1 MRRLRKTKI
10 LATLGPASTEPEIVE
25 KLHLAGVDVFR
36 LNFSHGEHADHKD
49 RYDTIR
55 ALELK
60 QGRPIGILADLQGP
74 KIRVGTFQDTSIIL
88 ENGASFQL
96 DLDETPGDINRVSLP
111 HPKVME
117 SLEVGTNLLLDD
129 GKLNLKVTS
138 TGDHTVTCEVITGGK
153 LSDRKGVNIPN
164 AIIKVSALTEKDRRD
179 LDFAL
184 EIGVDWIAL
193 SFVQRPEDVAEIKKI
208 VAGRAGVMA
217 KIEKPAAVEHLEGI
231 IELSDAIM
239 VARGDLGVEIPL
251 QKVPSIQKQ
260 IIAMA
265 REAGKPVVVATQM
278 LESMITSPVPTRA
291 EVTDVANA
299 IYDGAD
305 AVMLSAESAAGD
317 FPIEAVTTMSDIAEE
332 IEIDP
337 IYRKM
342 MDAHHGLL
350 EATTADAI
358 SAAASQVA
366 STISA
371 TAVVTY
377 TTSGSTALRASRE
390 RGETPVLAL
399 TPSLNTARRLAIA
412 WGLHCVF
419 TKDAENFSDMV
430 EKACNTCFKEGFSR
444 PGERIVI
451 MAGVPF
457 GTPGSTNIL
466 RIAWVGEKKLNSA

>member
-1 MRRLRKTKI
+1 MRRQRKTKI
-10 LATLGPASTEPEIVE
+10 LATLGPASSSPEMVE

-36 LNFSHGEHADHKD
+36 LNFSHGEHADHKA

-55 ALELK
+55 ALEEK

-74 KIRVGTFQDTSIIL
+74 KIRIGTFADGPIKL
-88 ENGASFQL
+88 EDGDKFTL
-96 DLDETPGDINRVSLP
+96 DLQDKPGDKTRVSLP

-117 SLEVGTNLLLDD
+117 SLEVGTELLLDD
-129 GKLNLKVTS
+129 GKLRLKVLKASPETA
-138 TGDHTVTCEVITGGK
+138 DCEVMVGGK

-164 AIIKVSALTEKDRRD
+164 AIVKMSALTEKDRRD

-184 EIGVDWIAL
+184 ELGVDWVAL

-208 VAGRAGVMA
+208 VSGRAGVMA
-217 KIEKPAAVEHLEGI
+217 KIEKPAAVDELDGI
-231 IELSDAIM
+231 IELADAIM

-251 QKVPSIQKQ
+251 QKVPSIQKN
-260 IIAMA
+260 IISVA

-305 AVMLSAESAAGD
+305 AVMLSAESAAGEY
-317 FPIEAVTTMSDIAEE
+317 PYEAVSTMSNIAEE
-332 IEIDP
+332 TELDVN
-337 IYRKM
+337 YQKR
-342 MDAHHGLL
+342 MDNQHGIL

-366 STISA
+366 RTINA
-371 TAVVTY
+371 TSIVTY
-377 TTSGSTALRASRE
+377 TTSGSTALRAARE
-390 RGETPVLAL
+390 RGTTPILAL
-399 TPSLNTARRLAIA
+399 TPSLPTARRLAIV
-412 WGLHCVF
+412 WGLHCVH
-419 TKDAENFSDMV
+419 TEDAANFADMV
-430 EKACNTCFKEGFSR
+430 EKACNICFKEGFAR

-466 RIAWVGEKKLNSA
+466 RIAWVGEKTLNLD